1 MSETAEKLVD
11 DYNTQ
16 CDFLV
21 KRDKSYYADMLQE
34 AAAAAAGEG
43 RKILCHKCNVEY
55 GRDHTDACCFKDWA
69 RLWVEL
75 SVSEELA

>member
-1 MSETAEKLVD
+1 
-11 DYNTQ
+11 
-16 CDFLV
+16 
-21 KRDKSYYADMLQE
+21 MLQE
-34 AAAAAAGEG
+34 VAAAAAGEG

-69 RLWVEL
+69 RLWVKL